1 MTDYSALDIKMM
13 TPEQKQ
19 VWDKINQMMDVSY
32 GCAES
37 FVAAVG
43 EYLWEDVDDSIK
55 MISTGFSGGVGGTH
69 EELCGGVSGAAILL
83 GLLYGRT
90 TNDET
95 KMVRCK
101 RLISEHRDRFV
112 QEFGTT
118 VCQELRDAEF
128 GADEDN
134 PCSALIAPAAF
145 MLLDILE
152 EENERERQSSVVPDA
167 TALIDKEPLA
177 EYISA
182 HEHDKKEDLIQELVR
197 IEITHQHR
205 NWIGEQ
211 LSKRGDDRKG
221 IGLLPDGLLPEIS
234 WQNVPAGLVEVE
246 RAGNF
251 EVEPFLISRYPITS
265 KQFQVFIDAQDG
277 FENPDWW
284 DGLAVAY
291 DTIVPAAN
299 QRFEYDNHPR
309 DNVSWFDAM
318 AYCRWFNE
326 KLKTNKDLEDNPVL
340 ENESWEIRLPT
351 EWEWQM
357 AATGGLKDHK
367 YPWGL
372 DWDENKA
379 HTKHNQLNKSMA
391 VGMYPAGHSPVG
403 ALDMSGNIW
412 EWCLNCYENPENL
425 DLLRTDRRVLRGG
438 SWYHWGSYAH
448 SDMRSRYYPDHRYNA
463 GGFRIV
469 CSKILP

>member
-1 MTDYSALDIKMM
+1 MTDYSTLDIKKM
-13 TPEQKQ
+13 TPEQKR

-43 EYLWEDVDDSIK
+43 EYLWEEVDDSIK

-69 EELCGGVSGAAILL
+69 EELCGGVSGATIIL

-101 RLISEHRDRFV
+101 RLISEQRDRFV
-112 QEFGTT
+112 QVFGTT

-128 GADEDN
+128 GADEEN

-152 EENERERQSSVVPDA
+152 EEKERERQSFGGPDA
-167 TALIDKEPLA
+167 ITLPDVMPLV

-182 HEHDKKEDLIQELVR
+182 HENDKKEDLIQELQR

-205 NWIGEQ
+205 NWIGEE
-211 LSKRGDDRKG
+211 LSKQGDDRKG
-221 IGLLPDGLLPEIS
+221 IGLLPNGLLPEIS
-234 WQNVPAGLVEVE
+234 WQNVPVGFVEVE

-251 EVEPFLISRYPITS
+251 EVEDFLISSYPITS

-277 FENPDWW
+277 FNNPDWLN
-284 DGLAVAY
+284 GLAVEHE
-291 DTIVPAAN
+291 TIVPAAN
-299 QRFEYDNHPR
+299 QRFDYDNHPR

-326 KLKTNKDLEDNPVL
+326 HLKTSNELKENPVL
-340 ENESWEIRLPT
+340 ENENWEIRLPT

-357 AATGGLKDHK
+357 AATGGLKNHK
-367 YPWGL
+367 FPWGL
-372 DWDENKA
+372 DWEENRA

-391 VGMYPAGHSPVG
+391 VGMYPAGISPVG
-403 ALDMSGNIW
+403 ALDMSGNVW
-412 EWCLNCYENPENL
+412 EWCLNCYENPGDL
-425 DLLRTDRRVLRGG
+425 DLSRTDRRVLRGG

-448 SDMRSRYYPDHRYNA
+448 TDMRSRYYPDHRYNA

-469 CSKILP
+469 CSNILP